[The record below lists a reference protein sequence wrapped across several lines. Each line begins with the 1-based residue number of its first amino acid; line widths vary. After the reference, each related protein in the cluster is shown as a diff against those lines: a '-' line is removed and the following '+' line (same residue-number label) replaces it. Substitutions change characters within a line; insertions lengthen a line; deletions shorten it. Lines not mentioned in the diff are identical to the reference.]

1 MTLLTRRELVA
12 TLASM
17 AGSVLPFGFGGND
30 RRNDPRDNPTAGES
44 ATLTGVVDRIERG
57 DAVVLLERADEVIG
71 QRLVSTDRLPDDAR
85 EAGAVLSI
93 LFEDGEI
100 QRLRHDLAA
109 TRRRRRAAEER
120 FEDLEE
126 GP

>member
-12 TLASM
+12 ALASM
-17 AGSVLPFGFGGND
+17 AGSTLPFGFGGSDSQNGKGD
-30 RRNDPRDNPTAGES
+30 DSTADES
-44 ATLTGVVDRIERG
+44 TTLTGVVDRIEHG
-57 DAVVLLERADEVIG
+57 DAVILLERAGAVID
-71 QRLVSTDRLPDDAR
+71 QRLVPTDRLPADAR
-85 EAGAVLSI
+85 EAGAVLSV

-100 QRLRHDLAA
+100 RRLRHDLAA

-126 GP
+126 GA